1 MGRTKKGVRV
11 YQSLF
16 ERNLVMAQKKELALR
31 FELSE
36 ESWLAEAAVQE
47 FNELMDQYEST
58 LDIERIPPGH
68 LLVSFRNQLVQIP
81 LLTQKW
87 AQVIASDRSF
97 ADHRSRVHTEAL
109 RRFQAVDPS
118 ATLEDVYPYIN
129 RRLLLP
135 RWQEG
140 GCKRMRMPDSG
151 QLIDPSQVN
160 ASPPP
165 QPIVGEILIP
175 SPVKEKMIRFLTQ
188 EANVG
193 QATALAMAQFLAA
206 RRESFCPQIS
216 RLKPGQVVWLSLSAT
231 KHKPPGLQFA
241 RRVVFPIV
249 LTLFTE
255 EEFHKPIN
263 NLRELNQLHMEQSA
277 RTLVEAFLQDTLIP
291 QVEME
296 FLFLRSY
303 SVMEDLI
310 RNYMNIHQVILPTP
324 GTILDAGRAMT
335 HKRMIVEESVSG
347 LFTSEIAR
355 KTYHAPESVD
365 AYLKVFQSVLILSLY
380 DMPVPLMARVTGRG
394 QALIEE
400 YMELV
405 KEHFP
410 NRNEI
415 KQYLREQGLEIV

>member
-1 MGRTKKGVRV
+1 MGRTTKGVRV
-11 YQSLF
+11 YQSLV

-36 ESWLAEAAVQE
+36 QSWLAEAAVQE
-47 FNELMDQYEST
+47 FNRQMDQYEAE
-58 LDIERIPPGH
+58 LRIDRVQPGH
-68 LLVSFRNQLVQIP
+68 LLISFHDQFLQIP
-81 LLTQKW
+81 LLTEDW
-87 AQVIASDRSF
+87 ALSIARDRSF
-97 ADHRSRVHTEAL
+97 AQHRSRVQNEAL
-109 RRFQAVDPS
+109 RRFQEVDAS
-118 ATLEDVYPYIN
+118 ATLGDVYPYIN

-135 RWQEG
+135 RWQVG

-151 QLIDPSQVN
+151 QLIDPDKVH

-165 QPIVGEILIP
+165 QLIVGEVLVPP
-175 SPVKEKMIRFLTQ
+175 SVREGMFTFLTQ

-193 QATALAMAQFLAA
+193 LANASAMIQFLAA
-206 RRESFCPQIS
+206 RRESFCPRIS
-216 RLKPGQVVWLSLSAT
+216 TLNPGQVVWLSLSAT

-241 RRVVFPIV
+241 RRVVLPIV
-249 LTLFTE
+249 LTLFTDD
-255 EEFHKPIN
+255 EFHQPIS
-263 NLRELNQLHMEQSA
+263 NLKELNQLQMEQSA
-277 RTLVEAFLQDTLIP
+277 RILVEAFLQDALIP
-291 QVEME
+291 QIEME
-296 FLFLRSY
+296 LLFLRSY
-303 SVMEDLI
+303 SVMEELI

-394 QALIEE
+394 QALIQE

-405 KEHFP
+405 NEHFP

-415 KQYLREQGLEIV
+415 KLYLREQGLEIV